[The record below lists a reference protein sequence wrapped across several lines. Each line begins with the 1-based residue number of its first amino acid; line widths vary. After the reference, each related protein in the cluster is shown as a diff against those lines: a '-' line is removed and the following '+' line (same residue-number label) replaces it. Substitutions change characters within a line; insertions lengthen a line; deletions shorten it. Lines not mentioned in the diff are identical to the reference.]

1 MLKLSEIHTFYGQ
14 SHILNG
20 VTLEVGQGEIVCL
33 LGRNGAGKS
42 TTLKSIVGITPPKSG
57 SITYRGCNLVGM
69 KPYKIARLGIAYV
82 PEDMRIFST
91 LSVLDNLH
99 IAASDRSGKTAWTV
113 ERVFEVFPKLAV
125 LQKSRGMALSGGERQ
140 MLAIARALMGNPDM
154 LLLDEPSE
162 GLAPIIVQQLDKL
175 IRELTKE
182 MTILLA
188 EQNVKFALNLAQ
200 RGYIIEKGK
209 TVFTEGIGEIKRNQ
223 EVMKKYLAV

>member
-1 MLKLSEIHTFYGQ
+1 MLKLDEIHTFYGQ
-14 SHILNG
+14 SHILSG
-20 VTLEVGQGEIVCL
+20 VTLEVRQGEIVCL

-42 TTLKSIVGITPPKSG
+42 TTLKSIIGITQPKSG
-57 SITYRGCNLVGM
+57 AITYRGRNLAGM
-69 KPYKIARLGIAYV
+69 KPYEIARLGIGYV

-91 LSVLDNLH
+91 LSVLDNLQ
-99 IAASDRSGKTAWTV
+99 IAAAGGAGENAWTV
-113 ERVFEVFPKLAV
+113 ERIFEVFPKLAI

-140 MLAIARALMGNPDM
+140 MLAIARALMGNPSL

-175 IRELTKE
+175 VRGLTTE

-209 TVFTEGIGEIKRNQ
+209 TVFDADIHEIKCNQ
-223 EVMKKYLAV
+223 DVMKRYLAV

>member
-1 MLKLSEIHTFYGQ
+1 MLNLTEIHTFYGQ
-14 SHILNG
+14 SHILTG
-20 VTLEVGQGEIVCL
+20 VTLEVKEGEIVCL

-57 SITYRGCNLVGM
+57 GITYKGRAVAGM
-69 KPYKIARLGIAYV
+69 KPYEIARLGIAYV

-99 IAASDRSGKTAWTV
+99 IAASDRSGKNAWNV
-113 ERVFEVFPKLAV
+113 NRVCEVFPKLAI
-125 LQKSRGMALSGGERQ
+125 LQKSQGMALSGGERQ
-140 MLAIARALMGNPDM
+140 MLAIARALMGNPEM

-209 TVFTEGIGEIKRNQ
+209 TVFDEGIEEIKCNQ

>member
-1 MLKLSEIHTFYGQ
+1 MRPY
-14 SHILNG
+14 
-20 VTLEVGQGEIVCL
+20 EIV
-33 LGRNGAGKS
+33 
-42 TTLKSIVGITPPKSG
+42 
-57 SITYRGCNLVGM
+57 
-69 KPYKIARLGIAYV
+69 RLGIAYV

-99 IAASDRSGKTAWTV
+99 IAESDRCGKKAWTV
-113 ERVFEVFPKLAV
+113 ERVFEVFPKLAA

-140 MLAIARALMGNPDM
+140 MLAIARGLMGNPDM

-175 IRELTKE
+175 IKELTRE

-188 EQNVKFALNLAQ
+188 EQNVKFALNLSQ

-209 TVFTEGIGEIKRNQ
+209 TVFNAGIGEIRCNQ

>member
-1 MLKLSEIHTFYGQ
+1 MLKLDEIHTFYGQ
-14 SHILNG
+14 SHILGG
-20 VTLEVGQGEIVCL
+20 VTLEVGEGEIVCL

-42 TTLKSIVGITPPKSG
+42 TTLKSIVGITPPRSG
-57 SITYRGCNLVGM
+57 SITYKSSTLAGM
-69 KPYKIARLGIAYV
+69 RPYKIARLGIGYV

-99 IAASDRSGKTAWTV
+99 IAESDGSGNKAWTV
-113 ERVFEVFPKLAV
+113 ERVFHVFPQLAV

-140 MLAIARALMGNPDM
+140 MLAIARALMGNPDL

-162 GLAPIIVQQLDKL
+162 GLAPIIVQQLGKL
-175 IRELTKE
+175 VKELTTE

-209 TVFTEGIGEIKRNQ
+209 TVFQGSIDEIKCNH